1 MRFDQSSQAMRP
13 GSKAARQPG
22 NHTNR
27 HPGADP
33 VDVAISLCAHRKF
46 SLRYSGY
53 RLRLECHSASWPTC
67 NCIVYGLPH
76 KRRVNSP
83 PPSRCLP
90 LSFARSS
97 NGKFIWHA
105 NIFLPHI
112 PFTLAAAAV
121 AVSVFGFRFS
131 IFANLLN
138 ACHCMWSIVASS
150 LHLSGWQPD
159 RANFRTEEQ
168 RFQFI
173 HLLRTAQWANQL
185 EAIDERENEF
195 QLIKTKTSLCFILL
209 NFVIFW
215 STFMKTILSILGI
228 VQRVPLC
235 TANKLKRT
243 GANNKPCLK
252 A

>member
-90 LSFARSS
+90 LSLARSS

-121 AVSVFGFRFS
+121 AVSVFDFRFLQIS
-131 IFANLLN
+131 LMPATACEALLHRRCICQVDSLTEQTFAQKSRDFN
-138 ACHCMWSIVASS
+138 
-150 LHLSGWQPD
+150 
-159 RANFRTEEQ
+159 
-168 RFQFI
+168 
-173 HLLRTAQWANQL
+173 
-185 EAIDERENEF
+185 
-195 QLIKTKTSLCFILL
+195 
-209 NFVIFW
+209 
-215 STFMKTILSILGI
+215 LSIYYARHSELI
-228 VQRVPLC
+228 
-235 TANKLKRT
+235 NSKLLMKERT
-243 GANNKPCLK
+243 NFN
-252 A
+252 

>member
-1 MRFDQSSQAMRP
+1 MRWDSTRAARQWDQAVRQRGSQAT
-13 GSKAARQPG
+13 RQPG

-90 LSFARSS
+90 LSLARSS

-112 PFTLAAAAV
+112 PFTLAAAV

-195 QLIKTKTSLCFILL
+195 QLIKTKTSFVFYSIKLRHFLV
-209 NFVIFW
+209 NFHENN
-215 STFMKTILSILGI
+215 SINSWHCAACPT
-228 VQRVPLC
+228 VHSQ
-235 TANKLKRT
+235 
-243 GANNKPCLK
+243 
-252 A
+252 